1 MGHRLAE
8 WITWVVRAGAPEE
21 ATQILI
27 KTLTVVEVLISATA
41 TAKLMEAPAD
51 MAQENLEAMDI
62 RVLHPL
68 LKHLVHRVQQ
78 LAAQGQYELWISVTI
93 SRTSEKEEEGTAE
106 ARLVVMAIRTL
117 VMESM
122 TTTMI
127 SRAKTQQTIQTQTT
141 ESPSTLTTCRTR

>member
-27 KTLTVVEVLISATA
+27 KTLTVVEVLISAKA

-51 MAQENLEAMDI
+51 MAQENLEAMAI

-93 SRTSEKEEEGTAE
+93 SRTSEEEEGTAE

-127 SRAKTQQTIQTQTT
+127 SRAKTQRTIQTQTT
-141 ESPSTLTTCRTR
+141 ESPSTLTTCRPR

>member
-8 WITWVVRAGAPEE
+8 WITWVVRAGVPEE

-27 KTLTVVEVLISATA
+27 KTLTVMEVLISAKA

-51 MAQENLEAMDI
+51 MAQENLEAMAI

-93 SRTSEKEEEGTAE
+93 SRTSEEEEGTAE

-127 SRAKTQQTIQTQTT
+127 SRAKTQRTIQTQTT
-141 ESPSTLTTCRTR
+141 ESPSTLTTCRPR